1 MNLTHGFTLAVKRS
15 GGTDR
20 FGSPLPGSIHDSPG
34 WAAAPAGSVEVVN
47 GQQTVTTQDT
57 LYGPYD
63 ADVKAADSVTV
74 PAGQP
79 IEAGD
84 YKVAGQP
91 QRWKNPW
98 TGRKGGC
105 VLRLTRTTGGT

>member
-1 MNLTHGFTLAVKRS
+1 MAFVGFTLIVKRD
-15 GGTDR
+15 GGRDR
-20 FGSPLPGSIHDSPG
+20 FGTPLPGTSHNSPG

-63 ADVKAADSVTV
+63 ADVKAADTVTV

-79 IEAGD
+79 IEPGD
-84 YKVAGQP
+84 YQVDGAP
-91 QRWKNPW
+91 QRWKNPY
-98 TGRKGGC
+98 TNRKHGC
-105 VLRLTRTTGGT
+105 VVRLTRTTGGT